1 MICEKNLEGVVAK
14 HRDSRYDSSAKW
26 VKIKNPNYAQSE
38 GRHELSTSYRTI
50 RIRRQKQLMIPEVG
64 GLKQA
69 SSSGIVH
76 LRRIQYNAGVALCKP
91 RLESL
96 LALVLHD
103 PRK

>member
-1 MICEKNLEGVVAK
+1 
-14 HRDSRYDSSAKW
+14 
-26 VKIKNPNYAQSE
+26 
-38 GRHELSTSYRTI
+38 
-50 RIRRQKQLMIPEVG
+50 VG